1 MDILKDTPERVR
13 QLAREIFGEP
23 VEAQWGVMKRIHQQN
38 PGASKEEAIE
48 ALAAET
54 FGWTY

>member
-1 MDILKDTPERVR
+1 MDILNDTPKRIQ

-23 VEAQWGVMKRIHQQN
+23 VEANWGAMKRIHQQN
-38 PGASKEEAIE
+38 PGASKEEALE
-48 ALAAET
+48 VLAIET